1 MNQPLGRR
9 TCVWRC
15 NLIVRSQDNRG
26 LASGI
31 RQKVYCRALG
41 LAEFPGVHWV
51 SKK

>member
-15 NLIVRSQDNRG
+15 NLIVRSRDNRG
-26 LASGI
+26 LASDI
-31 RQKVYCRALG
+31 RHKVSAAALG